1 MDTIEAVLRD
11 VPLFEGLTPAQLEV
25 RRVQPGEDRALRDL
39 CVERLHAFPFPA
51 VARIAATSSVMSMA
65 TGHHVMQRPQP
76 TQPELPN
83 WSCQV
88 PSLWVS
94 HWR

>member
-1 MDTIEAVLRD
+1 MEDFVK
-11 VPLFEGLTPAQLEV
+11 PAH
-25 RRVQPGEDRALRDL
+25 RSCSP
-39 CVERLHAFPFPA
+39 
-51 VARIAATSSVMSMA
+51 VARIAATSSVMSIP
-65 TGHHVMQRPQP
+65 TGHHVMHLPQP

>member
-1 MDTIEAVLRD
+1 MVSHIAQEGVLAQFLRRHAAHRAPSWASASEAS
-11 VPLFEGLTPAQLEV
+11 
-25 RRVQPGEDRALRDL
+25 
-39 CVERLHAFPFPA
+39 
-51 VARIAATSSVMSMA
+51 ARSAATSSVMSMP
-65 TGHHVMQRPQP
+65 TGHHTMHRPHP

>member
-1 MDTIEAVLRD
+1 MFEAAAGD
-11 VPLFEGLTPAQLEV
+11 QLEV
-25 RRVQPGEDRALRDL
+25 GLVETGEHRALGDEG
-39 CVERLHAFPFPA
+39 VECLHSLSFP
-51 VARIAATSSVMSMA
+51 VARIAATSSVMSMP

-76 TQPELPN
+76 TQPELSN